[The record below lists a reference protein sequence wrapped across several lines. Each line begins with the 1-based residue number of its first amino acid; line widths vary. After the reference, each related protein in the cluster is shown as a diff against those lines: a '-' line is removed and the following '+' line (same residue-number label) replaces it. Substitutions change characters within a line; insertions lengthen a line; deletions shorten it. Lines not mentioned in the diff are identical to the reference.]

1 MEGGGLDLRHR
12 TATCAKVLS
21 MTQYFMREQKA
32 SSYSAVH
39 PKSCKSRI

>member
-21 MTQYFMREQKA
+21 MTQYFMREQKV
-32 SSYSAVH
+32 SNPHSAVD
-39 PKSCKSRI
+39 PKT